1 MESHLM
7 SAQFECVDHPVFAVN
22 DLNVASDVFRKLGF
36 VVPPIGKHQ
45 EWGTGNICIMF
56 ARDYLEIRG
65 IADRTRYLAGLEEFL
80 ADGEGLIGVAF
91 GTPSADERYRTLR
104 EAGIAATEPRGLQRR
119 LELRDGSAINPR
131 FRNVML
137 QPEDHPGFF
146 HANFCQHLTFD
157 ELRQPGWLDHP
168 NTAVSAGKVVGV
180 TDDLV
185 KAQAKYETLFGK
197 EVVSRNGNAVWLRFP
212 VGAPVELITSV
223 AAKERQIDQPKRGTN
238 YMASLEI
245 NVRSL
250 DTLQAVLK
258 DNGVGFRLDGGAA
271 IVDPDQACGAHL
283 SFVDVDNGRE

>member
-1 MESHLM
+1 M
-7 SAQFECVDHPVFAVN
+7 SVKFECVDHPVFAVN
-22 DLNVASDVFRKLGF
+22 DLNVASDAFRKLGF

-91 GTPSADERYRTLR
+91 GTPSADERYRALQD
-104 EAGIAATEPRGLQRR
+104 AGVAATEPRGLQRR
-119 LELRDGSAINPR
+119 LELPNGKAINPR

-137 QPEDHPGFF
+137 HPEDHPGFF

-180 TDDLV
+180 VDDLGN
-185 KAQAKYETLFGK
+185 AEAKYETLFGK
-197 EVVSRNGNAVWLRFP
+197 DVVSRSGDTVWLRFP
-212 VGAPVELITSV
+212 VGAPVELITPA
-223 AAKERQIDQPKRGTN
+223 AAKARQIDQPKRGKN

-245 NVRSL
+245 NVRDLS
-250 DTLQAVLK
+250 TLQKVLK
-258 DNGVGFRLDGGAA
+258 ENGVSFRLDGRAA
-271 IVDPDQACGAHL
+271 VVETNQACGAHL
-283 SFVDVDNGRE
+283 SFVDVANERE

>member
-1 MESHLM
+1 M
-7 SAQFECVDHPVFAVN
+7 SAQLECVDHPVFAVN
-22 DLNVASDVFRKLGF
+22 DLSVASDVFRKLGF

-65 IADRTRYLAGLEEFL
+65 IADRSRYLAGLEEFL

-104 EAGIAATEPRGLQRR
+104 EAGVAATEPRGLQRR
-119 LELRDGSAINPR
+119 LELSDGNAINPR

-137 QPEDHPGFF
+137 QPGDHPGFF

-180 TDDLV
+180 TDDLG

-197 EVVSRNGNAVWLRFP
+197 EVVSRSENAVWLRFP
-212 VGAPVELITSV
+212 IGAPVELITP
-223 AAKERQIDQPKRGTN
+223 AEAKERHIDQPKRGTN

-250 DTLQAVLK
+250 DALQAVLK
-258 DNGVGFRLDGGAA
+258 KNGVGFRLDGRA
-271 IVDPDQACGAHL
+271 IVIDPDQACGAHL
-283 SFVDVDNGRE
+283 GFVEAEHGRE

>member
-1 MESHLM
+1 M
-7 SAQFECVDHPVFAVN
+7 SAKVECVDHPVFAVN
-22 DLNVASDVFRKLGF
+22 DLNVAGDAFRKLGF

-104 EAGIAATEPRGLQRR
+104 EAGVAAAEPRGLQRR
-119 LELRDGSAINPR
+119 LELPDGKAINPR

-137 QPEDHPGFF
+137 PPEDHPGFF

-180 TDDLV
+180 VDDLD
-185 KAQAKYETLFGK
+185 KAQAKYETLFGE
-197 EVVSRNGNAVWLRFP
+197 EVVSRSGNAVWLRFP
-212 VGAPVELITSV
+212 VGAPIELITPA
-223 AAKERQIDQPKRGTN
+223 AAKERQIDQPKRDKN

-250 DTLQAVLK
+250 DAVQAVLK
-258 DNGVGFRLDGGAA
+258 KNGVRFRLGRAA
-271 IVDPDQACGAHL
+271 VVDPDQACGAHL
-283 SFVDVDNGRE
+283 SFVDVGNGRE

>member
-1 MESHLM
+1 MP
-7 SAQFECVDHPVFAVN
+7 AKVECVDHPVFAVN
-22 DLNVASDVFRKLGF
+22 DLHAARDAFRRLGF
-36 VVPPIGKHQ
+36 VVPAIGKHQ

-65 IADRTRYLAGLEEFL
+65 IVDRSRYLAGLEEFL

-91 GTPSADERYRTLR
+91 GTPSADERYSALR
-104 EAGIAATEPRGLQRR
+104 EAGVAATEPRGLRRR
-119 LELRDGSAINPR
+119 LELPGGKTINPH

-180 TDDLV
+180 VDDLGN
-185 KAQAKYETLFGK
+185 AQAKYEALFGNA
-197 EVVSRNGNAVWLRFP
+197 VVSRAENAVCLRFRI
-212 VGAPVELITSV
+212 GAPVELITP
-223 AAKERQIDQPKRGTN
+223 ATAKERKIDQPKRGRD

-245 NVRSL
+245 NVRNL
-250 DTLQAVLK
+250 GTLQKVLK
-258 DNGVGFRLDGGAA
+258 ENGVGFHLDGRAA
-271 IVDPDQACGAHL
+271 IVASDQACGACL
-283 SFVDVDNGRE
+283 SFVDVANAREWAVE

>member
-1 MESHLM
+1 M
-7 SAQFECVDHPVFAVN
+7 SAKVECVDHPVFAVN
-22 DLNVASDVFRKLGF
+22 DLNVASEAFQKLGF

-65 IADRTRYLAGLEEFL
+65 IADRSRYLAGLEEFL

-91 GTPSADERYRTLR
+91 GTPSADERYRALR
-104 EAGIAATEPRGLQRR
+104 EAGVAATEPRGLQRR
-119 LELRDGSAINPR
+119 LELPNGSAINPR

-180 TDDLV
+180 VDDLGN
-185 KAQAKYETLFGK
+185 AQAKYEILFGK
-197 EVVSRNGNAVWLRFP
+197 EVVSRSGNAVWLWFP
-212 VGAPVELITSV
+212 VGAPVELITP
-223 AAKERQIDQPKRGTN
+223 ATAKERQIDQPKRGKN
-238 YMASLEI
+238 YMAALQI

-250 DTLQAVLK
+250 GALQAILK
-258 DNGVGFRLDGGAA
+258 KNGVGFRLVGRA
-271 IVDPDQACGAHL
+271 VVVVPDQACGAHL
-283 SFVDVDNGRE
+283 SFVDVEHGRE